1 MPQRIDGNILTCEEK
16 SDNLVSYL
24 DELHTKYAGNTRQ
37 QTNYMVIMDL
47 LCRIESLEEK
57 VDALESI

>member
-1 MPQRIDGNILTCEEK
+1 MPQLIDGKILTCEEK
-16 SDNLVSYL
+16 ADNLVSYL